1 MLKNTRF
8 FPRSVIIG
16 LLLAG
21 LYIWAWQGL
30 KVDLNTLKDSGQYVL
45 VFLGDFFPPNWQVL
59 PLALEALLETI
70 QMSIIGTTIGAILSL
85 PIAIISAHNL
95 SPLWLRW
102 LGNLIQNTLRSIP
115 SIILALIFVSAIG
128 LGATAGTCALG
139 IYTIGYLAKFYQEAI
154 ESVEANSL
162 QALQVMGASWLQI
175 AQYGILPQILP
186 LGLGY
191 TLYMFE
197 YNIRAASILG
207 VVGAGGIGFELV
219 SYINGFE
226 RNKAATFM
234 IVMLVVVTT
243 IDWGSSKLRQK
254 LADR

>member
-1 MLKNTRF
+1 MLKQERF
-8 FPRSVIIG
+8 PPSLAISLLFAI
-16 LLLAG
+16 LLA
-21 LYIWAWQGL
+21 WAWQGL
-30 KVDLNTLKDSGQYVL
+30 EVDFNTLKSSGEYVG
-45 VFLGDFFPPNWQVL
+45 VFLSDFFPPNWKVL

-95 SPLWLRW
+95 SPFWLQF
-102 LGNLIQNTLRSIP
+102 LGNLIQNILRSIP

-139 IYTIGYLAKFYQEAI
+139 IYSIGYLAKFYQEAI

-162 QALQVMGASWLQI
+162 QALQVTGASWIQI

-186 LGLGY
+186 LALGY

-226 RNKAATFM
+226 RTKATTFM
-234 IVMLVVVTT
+234 IVLLVVVTL

>member
-1 MLKNTRF
+1 MLKDTRS
-8 FPRSVIIG
+8 FPRFVIIG
-16 LLLAG
+16 LLLGG
-21 LYIWAWQGL
+21 LYVWAWQGL
-30 KVDLNTLKDSGQYVL
+30 KVDLNTLKDSGQYVW

-95 SPLWLRW
+95 SPFWLQF
-102 LGNLIQNTLRSIP
+102 LGNLLQNTLRSIP

-139 IYTIGYLAKFYQEAI
+139 IYSIGYLAKFYQEAI

-162 QALQVMGASWLQI
+162 QALQVTGASWLQI

>member
-1 MLKNTRF
+1 MLKKSQSYL
-8 FPRSVIIG
+8 PSLLLG
-16 LLLAG
+16 LLLIG
-21 LYIWAWQGL
+21 VYIWAWQGL
-30 KVDLNTLKDSGQYVL
+30 KVDLNTIKDGGKYIA
-45 VFLGDFFPPNWQVL
+45 VFLSDFFPPNWQVL

-70 QMSIIGTTIGAILSL
+70 QMSIIGTTIGAFLSL

-95 SPLWLRW
+95 SPYGLQF

-128 LGATAGTCALG
+128 LGATAGTFALG
-139 IYTIGYLAKFYQEAI
+139 IYSIGYLAKFYQEAI

-162 QALQVMGASWLQI
+162 QALEVTGASWLQI

-186 LGLGY
+186 LALGY

-226 RNKAATFM
+226 RTKASTFM